1 MLQIEI
7 FIKLASKSFDLIN
20 FFVFRLDK
28 MPKFLSS
35 EVAAMKVAAQFSMMA
50 KQANDML
57 KKTFWSVKLEILGTK
72 FIKI

>member
-7 FIKLASKSFDLIN
+7 FIKLASKALDVIN
-20 FFVFRLDK
+20 IFVFWLDK

-35 EVAAMKVAAQFSMMA
+35 EVAAVKVAAQFAMMA

-57 KKTFWSVKLEILGTK
+57 KKNFTEKLSESGARCES
-72 FIKI
+72 